1 MAAGNPSSVRTT
13 ENILTLRT
21 LPSLSCRSAKEN
33 AVVHQLYELVFFMV
47 NLSSNQYSFILS
59 HSHLFLFSPSLS
71 SASLPS
77 KCSSAGEYPGIA
89 PYPLGHHLQIYGGM
103 SLSSRTFSN
112 FCFSHSRSE
121 IVNIASYDPQLA

>member
-33 AVVHQLYELVFFMV
+33 AVDRQLYELVFVTV
-47 NLSSNQYSFILS
+47 NLSSNQYP
-59 HSHLFLFSPSLS
+59 LFSPTLICFFSPSLS

-103 SLSSRTFSN
+103 SLSS
-112 FCFSHSRSE
+112 
-121 IVNIASYDPQLA
+121 